1 MIRSLVFDK
10 DGVILDMAGTWLP
23 VARQVADYTL
33 SRQPEGSGGTL
44 TRAALLAAVGVDD
57 EAGIIDPFGMFA
69 REPFARVRSA
79 WQAMMPSNMIDLN
92 NDAEYRAEVRRL
104 ATQMTQGNVV
114 AKGDVETPLRQ
125 LAEAGFR
132 IAMLTNDSEGSARRN
147 MAELGIE
154 DLFDPIIGVDSGH
167 GSKPEADGLLH
178 ILAQHGSEP
187 AEALM
192 VGDTGADYGAA
203 VNAGVADFICIA
215 DDPAHRPDDAI
226 APDNVI
232 ASLAD
237 LPDLLVRRGDMKTG

>member
-33 SRQPEGSGGTL
+33 SRQPAGNDGAL
-44 TRAALLAAVGVDD
+44 TRSALLAAVGVDD
-57 EAGIIDPFGMFA
+57 ASGMIDPLGMFA
-69 REPFARVRSA
+69 REPFVNVRTA
-79 WQAMMPSNMIDLN
+79 WQAMLPPDMINLN
-92 NDAEYRAEVRRL
+92 DDKEYRAEVKRL
-104 ATQMTQGNVV
+104 AQQMTQGNVV

-125 LAEAGFR
+125 LAAAGFR

-154 DLFDPIIGVDSGH
+154 ELFDPIIGVDSGH
-167 GSKPEADGLLH
+167 GSKPDPDGLLH
-178 ILAQHGSEP
+178 ILSRHGSGP
-187 AEALM
+187 DEALM
-192 VGDTGADYGAA
+192 IGDTAADHGAA

-226 APDNVI
+226 DRRNVI
-232 ASLAD
+232 TALSE
-237 LPDLLVRRGDMKTG
+237 LPDLLVRRGDMKAG